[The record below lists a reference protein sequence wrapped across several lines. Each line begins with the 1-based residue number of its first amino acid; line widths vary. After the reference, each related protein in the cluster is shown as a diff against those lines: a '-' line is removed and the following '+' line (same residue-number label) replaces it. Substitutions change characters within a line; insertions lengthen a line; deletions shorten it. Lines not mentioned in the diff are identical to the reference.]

1 MMVPSAGRI
10 LSSEEP
16 LNTCLMNKVLHW
28 HPFAVFSVRVN
39 PPGQGVMPLE
49 GWLLSGPEQC

>member
-1 MMVPSAGRI
+1 MLSAGRV

-16 LNTCLMNKVLHW
+16 LNACLMNKVLHW
-28 HPFAVFSVRVN
+28 HPFAVVSVSVN